1 MSRTLRIYNRKIKKC
16 HRANVNDCVVRDFR
30 NSLRNSIHYY
40 GLVYHPY
47 RQLCMGHCPSC
58 RDHSKDQKHLRKKR
72 AREFRRE
79 LECLKWNY

>member
-1 MSRTLRIYNRKIKKC
+1 MSRTLRIYNKKIKKC
-16 HRANVNDCVVRDFR
+16 HRVNIDDNTVR
-30 NSLRNSIHYY
+30 NSLWNSIHDY

-58 RDHSKDQKHLRKKR
+58 RDHSKDQKHLRKIR
-72 AREFRRE
+72 AIEFRRE